1 MASLHMRYYVQL
13 NGNRLLVPQTL
24 LNIGR
29 ISTYLN
35 KSFIAIKSL
44 REELFCTGD
53 IETIDYC
60 MEVYRHSENCEPFDF
75 L

>member
-35 KSFIAIKSL
+35 KSFITIKSL

-60 MEVYRHSENCEPFDF
+60 MEVYRHYENCEPFDF

>member
-13 NGNRLLVPQTL
+13 NGNCLLVPRTL
-24 LNIGR
+24 LDIGH

-35 KSFIAIKSL
+35 KSFITVTSL
-44 REELFCTGD
+44 GEELFCTGD
-53 IETIDYC
+53 IETIYYC
-60 MEVYRHSENCEPFDF
+60 MEVYRQYENCEPFDF